1 MYKQQ
6 IVNKVNEIENQ
17 LESINE
23 SLLKM
28 SVNKF
33 GAIGD
38 FKMLAI
44 HKNSM
49 KYEKEKLI
57 IKKNSLSQEVL
68 KYDKI
73 ISDFQKEI
81 EKYSYLLKQEKK
93 QKLKDLEKYD
103 ENIAQE
109 YIQAKFIVNK
119 RSDSFV

>member
-1 MYKQQ
+1 
-6 IVNKVNEIENQ
+6 
-17 LESINE
+17 
-23 SLLKM
+23 
-28 SVNKF
+28 
-33 GAIGD
+33 
-38 FKMLAI
+38 
-44 HKNSM
+44 M

-57 IKKNSLSQEVL
+57 VKKNSLNKEVF

-93 QKLKDLEKYD
+93 QKIKELEKYD